1 MKKIEARTLEDA
13 YKKASTEYGCSITEL
28 SYEIIQHPST
38 GFIGF
43 FAKNAIIVVAPKQN
57 NTANNTHTHKE
68 KLAPIQKPESKK
80 VESKQVES
88 RDEKPPKSNQPNKE
102 LKKAKPTEDTTN
114 TTQDIAAKESSP
126 TEKIED
132 SVLDSFFDDDTKES
146 EAPADTVT
154 DESNYELQSTIESE
168 LKSLIKLSCFEIDI
182 VEADVIGDTAY
193 IFMDGDDAALLIGKE
208 GYRYNALSYLISNW
222 LQNRYQLYLKLE
234 IAQFLS
240 TQEEMIRSYME
251 PVIEHVNKEGWAKTR
266 PLDGVLVQI
275 ALEQLRAEFPNK
287 YVAIKRTK
295 NSERYVLINE
305 FNKR

>member
-13 YKKASTEYGCSITEL
+13 YTKASVEYGCSITEL

-57 NTANNTHTHKE
+57 NTANNTHTPKE
-68 KLAPIQKPESKK
+68 KLAPTQKLESKK
-80 VESKQVES
+80 VES
-88 RDEKPPKSNQPNKE
+88 RDEKPPKSTQPNKE
-102 LKKAKPTEDTTN
+102 PKETKPTEDTT
-114 TTQDIAAKESSP
+114 QDTSTKKSSP
-126 TEKIED
+126 EEKIED
-132 SVLDSFFDDDTKES
+132 SVLDSFFDDSDTKES
-146 EAPADTVT
+146 EPAANVVT

>member
-43 FAKNAIIVVAPKQN
+43 FAKKAIIVVAPK
-57 NTANNTHTHKE
+57 
-68 KLAPIQKPESKK
+68 ESKISNTPKVSEPKPTPIKKEQK
-80 VESKQVES
+80 VESHTK
-88 RDEKPPKSNQPNKE
+88 
-102 LKKAKPTEDTTN
+102 KPTLPKDETRSIEPKKDTTTSEATKENSKKEVIEDT
-114 TTQDIAAKESSP
+114 
-126 TEKIED
+126 
-132 SVLDSFFDDDTKES
+132 VLDSFFDDNDIKQSDTTVD
-146 EAPADTVT
+146 EATE
-154 DESNYELQSTIESE
+154 ESNYKLQATIEDE
-168 LKSLIKLSCFEIDI
+168 LKSLIKLSCFEIDV

-234 IAQFLS
+234 IAQFLA

-251 PVIEHVNKEGWAKTR
+251 PVIEHVKAEGWAKTR

-295 NSERYVLINE
+295 NAERYVLINE

>member
-1 MKKIEARTLEDA
+1 MKRIEAKTLEDA
-13 YKKASTEYGCSITEL
+13 YKKASAEYGCSITEL

-38 GFIGF
+38 GFVGF
-43 FAKNAIIVVAPKQN
+43 FAKNAIIVVAPKP
-57 NTANNTHTHKE
+57 TSVDTITPAAERVSVPTKKTHSLDEEPAK
-68 KLAPIQKPESKK
+68 PISLLKESKSTK
-80 VESKQVES
+80 VVED
-88 RDEKPPKSNQPNKE
+88 RAGKIDNKKRAPKE
-102 LKKAKPTEDTTN
+102 E
-114 TTQDIAAKESSP
+114 
-126 TEKIED
+126 IEH
-132 SVLDSFFDDDTKES
+132 SVLNSFFDENGTKDRDS
-146 EAPADTVT
+146 IVDQVGT
-154 DESNYELQSTIESE
+154 ESNYELQSNIEDE
-168 LKSLIKLSCFEIDI
+168 LKSLIKLSCFDIDV